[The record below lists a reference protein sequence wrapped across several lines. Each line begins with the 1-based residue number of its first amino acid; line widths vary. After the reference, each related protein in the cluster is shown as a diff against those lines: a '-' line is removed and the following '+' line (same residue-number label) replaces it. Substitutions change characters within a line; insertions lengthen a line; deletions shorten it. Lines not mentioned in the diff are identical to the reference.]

1 MAFKIRCPDCRKT
14 FPWDIAKGFPE
25 RCLNLECKSH
35 IGLTEEQVID
45 IPMPFLASA
54 KNKSVDQVYRQ
65 MEAGSEFRANLAAEM
80 TGATKEEMSSLKIT
94 DLKTGQRQGD
104 IAMPAVNNPVS
115 QMVEAPK
122 SPFGF
127 QGSNGLGFSGPVA
140 SGAFANAGAKFQSVL
155 RNAHA
160 EKVGYDAVGD
170 RPALETTQPGYRRR
184 A

>member
-1 MAFKIRCPDCRKT
+1 MAFSIRCPDCRKK
-14 FPWDIAKGFPE
+14 FPWKPNDGFPDK
-25 RCLNLECKSH
+25 CPNPECQSH
-35 IGLTEEQVID
+35 IGLTEQQVID
-45 IPMPFLASA
+45 IPMPFLSSA
-54 KNKSVDQVYRQ
+54 KNRSVDKVYRD
-65 MEAGSEFRANLAAEM
+65 MEAGSEIRVAKAAEM

-115 QMVEAPK
+115 QLVDAPR

-155 RNAHA
+155 RTAHA